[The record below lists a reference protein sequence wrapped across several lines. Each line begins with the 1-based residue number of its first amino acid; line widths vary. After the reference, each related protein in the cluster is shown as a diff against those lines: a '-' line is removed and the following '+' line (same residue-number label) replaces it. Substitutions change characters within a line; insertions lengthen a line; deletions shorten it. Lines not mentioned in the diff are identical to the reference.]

1 MYFGG
6 SVFHLVCSSTK
17 MEKRYTHG
25 RTNKDGT
32 TRKVSYVMHCIPF
45 AYRCVCR
52 KVKKKETLDRRQK
65 NGMEYFS
72 VTRYL
77 FSLICDTDNDRFRLF
92 NSYAHYQTHIPQP
105 NSVLHMQNESI
116 SICYLPFGCFVF

>member
-1 MYFGG
+1 M
-6 SVFHLVCSSTK
+6 
-17 MEKRYTHG
+17 
-25 RTNKDGT
+25 NKDGT
-32 TRKVSYVMHCIPF
+32 ARKVSYVMHCIPF

-52 KVKKKETLDRRQK
+52 KVKKRETLDRRQR

-116 SICYLPFGCFVF
+116 SICYLPFGCFAFFDNIQQFNKEKKIGSM